1 MKPHRTNL
9 LLLTTSL
16 GVGGAEMVIRS
27 LARSIDSERF
37 AVSICCLTSAGSI
50 GQELAADGI
59 ELHSFASE
67 GARTDYLTAVKL
79 RRLIVSK
86 QIEVVHTHT
95 THALCDAVLCRWTRP
110 FSLVHT
116 FHFGNY
122 PHLPRRVLWMER
134 LASRYADRLI
144 AVGVEQRKQIAST
157 YDRSTDS
164 IGVIRNGV
172 RVPLASDTGPGS
184 YPQVR
189 SDTAIVVGT
198 IASLIPQKGL
208 YDLLNVAKRVHDV
221 HQNVRFVLVGEG
233 TQRGELLRRRHS
245 MGLDDVVI
253 MDGWMLNAGET
264 ALPGFDI
271 YLHPSLWEAMS
282 LSILEAMA
290 AGKPVVSTQVGESAH
305 VIQHGVDGY
314 LYQPGDVSGMA
325 AAIIEL
331 IERPEQR
338 RRVGTS
344 AAAKIAA
351 AYTESTMVR
360 AYEKLYTDVL
370 SRAS

>member
-1 MKPHRTNL
+1 
-9 LLLTTSL
+9 
-16 GVGGAEMVIRS
+16 MVIKS

-37 AVSICCLTSAGSI
+37 AVTICCLTSAGTI
-50 GQELAADGI
+50 GEELVADGI
-59 ELHSFASE
+59 ELHSFA
-67 GARTDYLTAVKL
+67 GDVARTDYLTPVKL
-79 RRLIVSK
+79 RRLIVNK
-86 QIEVVHTHT
+86 QIEIVHSHT

-110 FSLVHT
+110 FRLVHT

-122 PHLPRRVLWMER
+122 PHLPGRVLWMER
-134 LASRYADRLI
+134 LASRFADRLI

-172 RVPLASDTGPGS
+172 RVPQTSDTGPGS
-184 YPQVR
+184 HAQVR
-189 SDTAIVVGT
+189 SDTTIVVGT

-208 YDLLNVAKRVHDV
+208 YDLLEVAKRVHDV
-221 HQNVRFVLVGEG
+221 HQQVRFVLIGEG
-233 TQRGELLRRRHS
+233 IERSELLRRRHD
-245 MGLDDVVI
+245 MGLDDIVR
-253 MDGWMLNAGET
+253 MDGWLLNAGET
-264 ALPGFDI
+264 ALPAFDI

-290 AGKPVVSTQVGESAH
+290 ARKPVVSTNVGESAH
-305 VIQHGVDGY
+305 IIQHGVDGY
-314 LYQPGDVSGMA
+314 LYQPGDVAGMA

-338 RRVGTS
+338 RRVGT
-344 AAAKIAA
+344 AAAATIASG
-351 AYTESTMVR
+351 YTESTMVR

-370 SRAS
+370 SQAS